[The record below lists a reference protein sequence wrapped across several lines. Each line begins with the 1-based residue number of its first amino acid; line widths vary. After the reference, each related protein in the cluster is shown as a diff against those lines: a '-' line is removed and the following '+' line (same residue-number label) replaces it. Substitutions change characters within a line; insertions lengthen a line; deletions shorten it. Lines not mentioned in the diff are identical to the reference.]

1 MSFLQANDER
11 ISHKSRWGHYTHRLH
26 RVISDTIFGSA
37 ETTGTPLDKKNYNS
51 IDGGHCEDYG
61 SSTPPFQSSIRNDDD
76 IDGQSKPSGNT
87 PNNGTT
93 QRRKIGLLTLVVL
106 IYYEV
111 CGGPF
116 GECLM

>member
-26 RVISDTIFGSA
+26 RVISDTIFGSSA
-37 ETTGTPLDKKNYNS
+37 ETSGTPLEKRSYNS
-51 IDGGHCEDYG
+51 IDGDYG
-61 SSTPPFQSSIRNDDD
+61 SCTPPFQSNSRNDDN
-76 IDGQSKPSGNT
+76 IDGQSQPSGET
-87 PNNGTT
+87 ANNGTT

-116 GECLM
+116 GECGI

>member
-1 MSFLQANDER
+1 LQANDEH
-11 ISHKSRWGHYTHRLH
+11 ICHKSRWGHYTHRLH

-37 ETTGTPLDKKNYNS
+37 ETTGGTPPDKRCYGS
-51 IDGGHCEDYG
+51 IDGVHCDGDYG
-61 SSTPPFQSSIRNDDD
+61 PSTSPYQSSSRNDDN
-76 IDGQSKPSGNT
+76 IDGQSQQSGET

-116 GECLM
+116 GECGI